1 MTRDSYLSRGGSL
14 ARWKVPQSGLG
25 ERATERGPYF
35 VSGDCFSLIVKEE
48 RRHDASVVVI
58 PCQKGVRLT
67 YYRTN
72 EVGGNFKRPCLSS
85 CLPVWRGTKIIT
97 ERKSV
102 AAKAASN
109 GTAIDG
115 KRVT

>member
-25 ERATERGPYF
+25 ELAMERGPYF

-48 RRHDASVVVI
+48 RRHDANVVI

-72 EVGGNFKRPCLSS
+72 EVKEGDDGNFKRPCLSS
-85 CLPVWRGTKIIT
+85 SL
-97 ERKSV
+97 S
-102 AAKAASN
+102 AAKS
-109 GTAIDG
+109 
-115 KRVT
+115 KS